1 MDADIWAYDPMT
13 NTWTQ
18 SAANLGLARG
28 YIATETMPDGLI
40 YLAGGSQYNGG
51 NLTDETIFEKF
62 NPATNTIAAG
72 PGVPV
77 ATSNNHGYNVG
88 GKFTVV
94 SGGFTTSVTT
104 VQVFDPAAN
113 AWSAGPDT
121 LFPVRNYAKGYGLNG
136 AIHAIGGTADSAAAQ
151 YYDYNQRLTPGG
163 ACGSPTP
170 SPTTPPSVTRTP
182 TGTPPATTTAPAAT
196 ATRTSI
202 APTSTATRTG
212 VAPTGTATRTAT
224 ATETPCNITFTDVH
238 PSDYF
243 YEPVRYLY
251 CHGVISGYA
260 DNTFRPYNNTTRS
273 QMVKIVVLGFAIAPY
288 TPPAGGYTFTDVP
301 PSNPFFSY
309 IETAAHN
316 NIVSGYTCGTVQG
329 EPCDAQNRPYF
340 RPYAY
345 VTRGQ
350 LAKIDVVGAGW
361 TLIDPA
367 TQSFADVYPN
377 TAFYTFVETAYC
389 HGIISG
395 YSCGGPGE
403 PCDSQNRPY
412 YRQFND
418 ATRGQIAKIVYGSI
432 MSPASCGITASR

>member
-1 MDADIWAYDPMT
+1 
-13 NTWTQ
+13 
-18 SAANLGLARG
+18 
-28 YIATETMPDGLI
+28 
-40 YLAGGSQYNGG
+40 
-51 NLTDETIFEKF
+51 
-62 NPATNTIAAG
+62 
-72 PGVPV
+72 
-77 ATSNNHGYNVG
+77 
-88 GKFTVV
+88 
-94 SGGFTTSVTT
+94 
-104 VQVFDPAAN
+104 
-113 AWSAGPDT
+113 
-121 LFPVRNYAKGYGLNG
+121 
-136 AIHAIGGTADSAAAQ
+136 
-151 YYDYNQRLTPGG
+151 LTPGG

-202 APTSTATRTG
+202 APTSTATRTS

-224 ATETPCNITFTDVH
+224 ATETPCGITFTDVH